1 MAVLIKLFTM
11 KSALT
16 TLTRP
21 GHRLEWTPLELPKR
35 SLSGAQQST
44 IWWKKPFIISAYI
57 QQTVLAGVR

>member
-21 GHRLEWTPLELPKR
+21 GHRFEWTPLEFPKR
-35 SLSGAQQST
+35 SLSGTQQST
-44 IWWKKPFIISAYI
+44 TWWKKPFIISAYI